1 MADQSLDIADEV
13 QYVIGSVFVWLG
25 PKIRMSV
32 FLVFAA
38 ELKININS
46 VTVIFWYFDCSCT
59 TLYTFEASIR
69 LWQLY

>member
-46 VTVIFWYFDCSCT
+46 VTVIFGILTVVALHF
-59 TLYTFEASIR
+59 TLLKLA
-69 LWQLY
+69 